1 MHFLRRPSEHWDWGF
16 RHSPVICV
24 NRFFGTEK
32 MNRVT
37 VEYYAQLREQAGLG
51 REQVDTAAPDLSG
64 LYAQLRWRHGFTLA
78 QGQLKVAVNAAFADW
93 GQALADGDTVVFI
106 PPVAGG

>member
-1 MHFLRRPSEHWDWGF
+1 M
-16 RHSPVICV
+16 
-24 NRFFGTEK
+24 T
-32 MNRVT
+32 RVT

-51 REQVDTAAPDLSG
+51 REQVESAARDPAG
-64 LYAQLRWRHGFTLA
+64 LYAQLQARHGFKLA
-78 QGQLKVAVNAAFADW
+78 QDQLKVAVNAAFADW